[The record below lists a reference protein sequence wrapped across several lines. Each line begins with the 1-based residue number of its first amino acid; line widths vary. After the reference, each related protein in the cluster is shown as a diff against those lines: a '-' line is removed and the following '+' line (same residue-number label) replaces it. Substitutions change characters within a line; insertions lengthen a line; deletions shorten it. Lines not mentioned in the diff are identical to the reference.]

1 MRSAQWLCMA
11 WHAAQAACL
20 PARLHR
26 LNSGS
31 CSPACRYQAVSPAS
45 TDLDRR
51 PPRPSK
57 ESRVR
62 LFRTRRWEA
71 YVAGFSGF
79 ATPPRWGVWDGK
91 ADGLAACAWFTLPG
105 QLLQVGMGHP
115 LQWEAIP
122 ATPTMLCTR
131 WPSMRLQPSTVL
143 LLPPCPSQVCVRVGQ
158 AGAHA
163 DLAPRELQV
172 GHRHSVRVSTEW
184 EHVWRPTWWF
194 CRQAV
199 SRVATAHLPSVAPIC
214 RYNSPTQET
223 ERWNEVR
230 VKCGCI
236 AGAQFLAG

>member
-57 ESRVR
+57 DSRVR

-91 ADGLAACAWFTLPG
+91 AGVNAAYSWLRLPWW
-105 QLLQVGMGHP
+105 LLQASMGHP
-115 LQWEAIP
+115 RLFAV
-122 ATPTMLCTR
+122 PTKPTRLCTR
-131 WPSMRLQPSTVL
+131 WPSRRLQPSTVL
-143 LLPPCPSQVCVRVGQ
+143 VLPPCPSQVCV
-158 AGAHA
+158 
-163 DLAPRELQV
+163 
-172 GHRHSVRVSTEW
+172 
-184 EHVWRPTWWF
+184 
-194 CRQAV
+194 
-199 SRVATAHLPSVAPIC
+199 
-214 RYNSPTQET
+214 
-223 ERWNEVR
+223 
-230 VKCGCI
+230 
-236 AGAQFLAG
+236 